1 MGSYSWCSVSLI
13 FGSRRMRQLYS
24 AFKLRHKDTQRT
36 SERGRGRQWA
46 LVSFICRYEKRGPI
60 QAHHLNITVAASSLI
75 SSVVI
80 GVVAG
85 ESFSSL
91 SLSRPLAQYPRDFPL
106 QEIHR
111 QYGLPTNVSYPSRT
125 FIYLLYVS
133 NYILA
138 FSSDKIQTR
147 RRKFEQIACRAS
159 KYKGMRSGDL
169 PFYLRC
175 PEQRRDCVSC
185 ESLR

>member
-1 MGSYSWCSVSLI
+1 M
-13 FGSRRMRQLYS
+13 
-24 AFKLRHKDTQRT
+24 

-85 ESFSSL
+85 ESFSA
-91 SLSRPLAQYPRDFPL
+91 LSRSRFLFLVLYRRDFPL
-106 QEIHR
+106 QEI
-111 QYGLPTNVSYPSRT
+111 QPQSGLPTNLSYPSQT
-125 FIYLLYVS
+125 FIYLLYVL
-133 NYILA
+133 NHIPA
-138 FSSDKIQTR
+138 FSSDKIQMR
-147 RRKFEQIACRAS
+147 RRRFRANSLRVEQIR
-159 KYKGMRSGDL
+159 GDAL
-169 PFYLRC
+169 RRFGFPSYLRC
-175 PEQRRDCVSC
+175 PVLRRDCVSC